1 MAKEGK
7 AGTARRRRQA
17 RGVFERPKGSGVWWA
32 RYHDQH
38 GREHRE
44 RVGAR
49 GLAAEVYRKR
59 KTEIAERRFFPE
71 RIRQADVLLAEM
83 VDDVLDR
90 SAVLRAYSEYERAGR
105 YWKAALASRT
115 LREIVPG
122 DVERYKARRI
132 REVSAATV
140 NRELMFLKRLFNLA
154 LRDGKAERNPVRE
167 VKFFKEDNERVRW
180 LTDEEEACLREELG
194 EGEWP
199 KVSFALNTGF
209 RQANQFGL
217 PWSDVN
223 FETGLVTA
231 RGSKSGETYH
241 VPMNDDL
248 RELLRGL
255 ESRLKS
261 AWVFPSRNG
270 RSPLNATN
278 YMNRVFAAAVKRAGV
293 ANFRWHDLRHTF
305 ASRLVMAGVDLST
318 VRELMGH
325 KTIRMTQR
333 YAHLSPAH
341 KLDAVERLGQ
351 RRTGTI
357 TGTSAAEEKTD
368 VKKLAVKTTEAPDP
382 EGPSERA
389 GDRGRTG
396 DVQLG
401 KLIDE
406 GPEDYR
412 P

>member
-1 MAKEGK
+1 MVKESK
-7 AGTARRRRQA
+7 ERRAWRRGQP
-17 RGVFERPKGSGVWWA
+17 RGLFERPKGSGVWWV

-44 RVGAR
+44 RVGPK
-49 GLAAEVYRKR
+49 GLAADVYRKR

-71 RIRQADVLLAEM
+71 RIRQPDVLLAEM
-83 VDDVLDR
+83 IDDVLDR
-90 SAVLRAYSEYERAGR
+90 SAALRAYSEYERAGR
-105 YWKAALASRT
+105 YWKAALGSRA

-132 REVSAATV
+132 REVSPATV

-154 LRDGKAERNPVRE
+154 LGDGKAERNPVRE

-180 LTDEEEACLREELG
+180 LTDEEEPRLRAGLG
-194 EGEWP
+194 EREWP

-223 FETGLVTA
+223 FETGVVTA
-231 RGSKSGETYH
+231 RGSKSGDTYH
-241 VPMNDDL
+241 VPMNQEL
-248 RELLRGL
+248 RDLLRGL

-261 AWVFPSRNG
+261 AWVFPSLNG
-270 RSPLNATN
+270 KSPLNATN
-278 YMNRVFAAAVKRAGV
+278 YVNRVFAPAVERAGI

-325 KTIRMTQR
+325 KTISMTQR

-341 KLDAVERLGQ
+341 KLDAVERLG
-351 RRTGTI
+351 RPTTGTT
-357 TGTSAAEEKTD
+357 TGTSAAEEKNAGKRPD
-368 VKKLAVKTTEAPDP
+368 VKTTEAPDHA
-382 EGPSERA
+382 GASERA

-401 KLIDE
+401 KLAF
-406 GPEDYR
+406 YH
-412 P
+412 